1 MFLLQLQVSHLT
13 SRALNVEDTVE
24 AVIKKLLTDDL
35 SAHVNWGASTRVND
49 KKILSKMKLRE
60 LIYRKMFIMSDFEI
74 SHLVTFV

>member
-13 SRALNVEDTVE
+13 SRSLNVEYTVV

-35 SAHVNWGASTRVND
+35 SAHVNWGASIRVND

-60 LIYRKMFIMSDFEI
+60 IIYRKMFIMFDFEI
-74 SHLVTFV
+74 INLVTFV